1 MSTETRPMQD
11 PQQHQSNPNPK
22 FISINN
28 ASSNNPNPKSN
39 PIPLPRSIGISN
51 NANASGVAATS
62 SSSSSLTSLTLT
74 MLGNSN
80 APRPFIREE
89 AGAAAAAAAEAGPH
103 HHNSHRRAHS
113 EVSFRL
119 PQDMMD
125 LSAPDQSKGGSSTAS
140 LDEMGSEED
149 LFSTY
154 IDLDKLGGCNC
165 SDQSGGGNNG
175 PNGGPDDGSGEPN
188 VNDGGGEGEEKRSS
202 RHRHSCSVDG
212 SSTSTGVFGE
222 VMEAKKAMPPD
233 KLAELWNLDPKRA
246 KRILANRQ
254 SAARSKERKARYIQ
268 ELERKVQTLQT
279 EATTL
284 SAQLTLFQRDTTG
297 LSTENTEL
305 KLRLQAMEQQAQLR
319 DALNEALKKEVE
331 RLKIATGEMMSPS
344 ESFNLGMHQMPYN
357 HPSAYFPLQQQPG
370 PAGHQNMQMPQFNHS
385 QSNMPTHHL
394 HQSNSHTFSDIMQNG
409 PVGQLQGLDIGT
421 KGAPL
426 VKSEGPSLSAS
437 GSSTTF

>member
-1 MSTETRPMQD
+1 MGERTTTMSSSTPPPPQPEPPKPMHHHSN
-11 PQQHQSNPNPK
+11 PIANPNPNP
-22 FISINN
+22 IP
-28 ASSNNPNPKSN
+28 NPNPTFLPN
-39 PIPLPRSIGISN
+39 PKDPLFLPSPAANVKPTVISSEN
-51 NANASGVAATS
+51 RAAPFTTSAATS
-62 SSSSSLTSLTLT
+62 SSSSSSSTST
-74 MLGNSN
+74 MLGSLPNTN
-80 APRPFIREE
+80 PFIRSTS
-89 AGAAAAAAAEAGPH
+89 AH
-103 HHNSHRRAHS
+103 HHFTATTHRRAHS

-119 PQDMMD
+119 PEDLMD
-125 LSAPDQSKGGSSTAS
+125 LSGPDPFTSAAAA
-140 LDEMGSEED
+140 DEED

-154 IDLDKLGGCNC
+154 IDLEKLQAGA
-165 SDQSGGGNNG
+165 SAAA
-175 PNGGPDDGSGEPN
+175 DD
-188 VNDGGGEGEEKRSS
+188 DGGGGEKRAAS
-202 RHRHSCSVDG
+202 RHRHSSSVDA

-233 KLAELWNLDPKRA
+233 KLAELWTLDPKRA

-331 RLKIATGEMMSPS
+331 RLKVVTGEMMNHS
-344 ESFNLGMHQMPYN
+344 ESFNLGMQQMPYN
-357 HPSAYFPLQQQPG
+357 NNPSAYFPITQQQPG
-370 PAGHQNMQMPQFNHS
+370 PAGHQNMQMPPFNHS
-385 QSNMPTHHL
+385 QSSMPSNLHHP
-394 HQSNSHTFSDIMQNG
+394 NSHTLSDIMQNG
-409 PVGQLQGLDIGT
+409 PVGQLQGLDISN
-421 KGAPL
+421 KMPHL

-437 GSSTTF
+437 ESSTSF